1 MGGPG
6 AAACRGHASGAVFLP
21 LPSNPGTNWGFHF
34 FSYYFEDSCCFSPI
48 RRWRLSLPL
57 SCFILEET
65 EKKAFCART
74 LNRWSQWQGHQVH
87 GLLVMHRRGG
97 RLTKLSKLTCPSG
110 PEPQGPGSR
119 VVADS
124 SCPGKCSVWNTT
136 WRRTVAWSLSILPE
150 ALTESKKED
159 NFSLSTACTCRG
171 VWCSKDVGKIAV
183 WKASG
188 QEERRRTAQQQ
199 LRNV

>member
-1 MGGPG
+1 MPVGLCFFHCHQTPVLVEGSIFFLIILRTV
-6 AAACRGHASGAVFLP
+6 AAFPPLGDEDFLY
-21 LPSNPGTNWGFHF
+21 LFLA
-34 FSYYFEDSCCFSPI
+34 
-48 RRWRLSLPL
+48 LSLKRQRTRR
-57 SCFILEET
+57 ST
-65 EKKAFCART
+65 EKAFCART

-87 GLLVMHRRGG
+87 GFLVMHRRGG

-124 SCPGKCSVWNTT
+124 SCPGKCSAWNTT